1 MEEVLDR
8 ETASPFKVGFI
19 EFIVQNK
26 EEVFE
31 REIASGFQGH
41 CAHGVEGGES
51 ATPSP

>member
-8 ETASPFKVGFI
+8 ETASPFEVGFI

-26 EEVFE
+26 EVFE